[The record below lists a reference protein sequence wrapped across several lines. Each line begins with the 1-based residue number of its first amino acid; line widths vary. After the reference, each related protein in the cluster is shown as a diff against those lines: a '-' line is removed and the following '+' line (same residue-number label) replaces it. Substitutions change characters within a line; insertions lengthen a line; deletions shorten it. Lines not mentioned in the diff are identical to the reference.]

1 MQTHFIIPDSL
12 HLRKLQTIYFYFHKQ
27 EMRKNNAKVM
37 LSTSK
42 TNAKRATL
50 VGQVKEFSSRAVR
63 KLQVL
68 KEHSILWVTIYN
80 NFA

>member
-1 MQTHFIIPDSL
+1 
-12 HLRKLQTIYFYFHKQ
+12 
-27 EMRKNNAKVM
+27 MRKNNAKVM